1 MASTKERRS
10 AGIPGATTTVSEA
23 LGVGSTAP
31 GVAIG
36 EPVEDMV
43 GSAGTPKLP
52 EWPAMLEPD
61 VMVEK
66 LPSPSD
72 RSESLVGSVPSSPD
86 AISVHGDT
94 VGYGVAVWID

>member
-1 MASTKERRS
+1 MASTKEHRS

-43 GSAGTPKLP
+43 GA
-52 EWPAMLEPD
+52 A
-61 VMVEK
+61 
-66 LPSPSD
+66 
-72 RSESLVGSVPSSPD
+72 
-86 AISVHGDT
+86 
-94 VGYGVAVWID
+94 GVACDA